1 MCHFFF
7 DKRGYPVSIVQAGLQ
22 RAQQIDLQTALQTAQ
37 KENIDCIPL
46 TLAFHLSNRTVRSII
61 LKTLTYFK
69 TIQRLILSF
78 RNLH

>member
-1 MCHFFF
+1 MPFFF

-37 KENIDCIPL
+37 KENIDCIPF
-46 TLAFHLSNRTVRSII
+46 TPTFHLSNRTVRSII